1 MSLENLKTQAA
12 AAAAIVL
19 RSLPPG
25 LRERIKAALG
35 ALGHE
40 PGWAHR
46 LRARHLAQTRKR
58 LDVLVEAVVERL
70 DAAEFHG
77 FTGAACLEYG
87 SGHLLSEA
95 LIYHLAGA
103 ARTVS
108 VDYYPLLQVS
118 EVPRALDGVDE
129 EGLVRALARWDDP
142 GAIRARLDALKA
154 RADWS
159 LAGLR
164 SIGIEYIAPCDLSAT
179 PLAKESFDLI
189 SSLSVLEHVP
199 PAIAPGLLTNL
210 LAMLA
215 PTGVMI
221 HNIHLED
228 HRDIEGAPFAF
239 LAADTDW
246 SDADHDSR
254 GNRLRAS
261 DWVRMVE
268 SVPGA
273 VVARVV
279 PTIKAGTRLP
289 EALDPAFAAYDPV
302 DLRTSRII
310 VVVNREGPS
319 STVSGSE

>member
-1 MSLENLKTQAA
+1 
-12 AAAAIVL
+12 
-19 RSLPPG
+19 
-25 LRERIKAALG
+25 
-35 ALGHE
+35 
-40 PGWAHR
+40 
-46 LRARHLAQTRKR
+46 
-58 LDVLVEAVVERL
+58 
-70 DAAEFHG
+70 
-77 FTGAACLEYG
+77 
-87 SGHLLSEA
+87 
-95 LIYHLAGA
+95 
-103 ARTVS
+103 
-108 VDYYPLLQVS
+108 
-118 EVPRALDGVDE
+118 
-129 EGLVRALARWDDP
+129 
-142 GAIRARLDALKA
+142 
-154 RADWS
+154 
-159 LAGLR
+159 
-164 SIGIEYIAPCDLSAT
+164 
-179 PLAKESFDLI
+179 
-189 SSLSVLEHVP
+189 
-199 PAIAPGLLTNL
+199 
-210 LAMLA
+210 
-215 PTGVMI
+215 MI

>member
-1 MSLENLKTQAA
+1 MQRLKTRAAGAA
-12 AAAAIVL
+12 AFIL
-19 RSLPPG
+19 RSLPAG
-25 LRERIKAALG
+25 ARERIKAALG
-35 ALGHE
+35 AVGHE

-70 DAAEFHG
+70 ELAEFRS
-77 FTGAACLEYG
+77 FAGAACLEYG

-108 VDYYPLLQVS
+108 VDYYPLLQIS
-118 EVPRALDGVDE
+118 EVPRALDGIDE
-129 EGLVRALARWDDP
+129 DGLVRALARWDDA
-142 GAIRARLDALKA
+142 GAIRARLGALRA

-164 SIGIEYIAPCDLSAT
+164 SIGIEYVAPCDLAAV
-179 PLAKESFDLI
+179 PLANESFDLI

-199 PAIAPGLLTNL
+199 PTIAPGLLTNL
-210 LAMLA
+210 FAMLA
-215 PTGVMI
+215 PTGVMV

-268 SVPGA
+268 AIPGA
-273 VVARVV
+273 AVSRVE
-279 PTIKAGTRLP
+279 PLFKADAALP
-289 EALDPAFAAYDPV
+289 PGIDPAFRGYDEA

-310 VVVNREGPS
+310 LVGHRR
-319 STVSGSE
+319 

>member
-1 MSLENLKTQAA
+1 M
-12 AAAAIVL
+12 
-19 RSLPPG
+19 
-25 LRERIKAALG
+25 
-35 ALGHE
+35 
-40 PGWAHR
+40 
-46 LRARHLAQTRKR
+46 
-58 LDVLVEAVVERL
+58 
-70 DAAEFHG
+70 
-77 FTGAACLEYG
+77 
-87 SGHLLSEA
+87 
-95 LIYHLAGA
+95 
-103 ARTVS
+103 S

-118 EVPRALDGVDE
+118 EVPRALDGIDE
-129 EGLVRALARWDDP
+129 EGLVRALARWDEA

-164 SIGIEYIAPCDLSAT
+164 GIGIEYVAPCDLSAT
-179 PLAKESFDLI
+179 PLANERFDLI

-210 LAMLA
+210 FAMLA

-246 SDADHDSR
+246 SRADDDSR

-261 DWVRMVE
+261 DWSRIVD

-273 VVARVV
+273 VVAGVV
-279 PTIKAGTRLP
+279 PMIKPGTRLP
-289 EALDPAFAAYDPV
+289 EVLDPAFAAYDPV

-310 VVVNREGPS
+310 VVVKRVSPS
-319 STVSGSE
+319 PAGSA